1 MRAHLC
7 KEHDVGVRAVEVLVA
22 PPLPRAGHARLH
34 LHHSRTHGA
43 PLTGGACNG
52 TTGAVQVFHV
62 VPDLLEADES
72 QARILKRPPVPMVL
86 IAPRYSDHGILCQPC
101 ANCRHPRHDV
111 REALALVTEQE
122 ETGDS
127 AELAGQ
133 RYRMKCW
140 GLEPLSGQMPSTG
153 WMQLI
158 YAVKLYVNSLGSCP
172 ISPGCGCGRVGV
184 GWREEGTE
192 GKGEDEG
199 IADGAAPRQR
209 S

>member
-1 MRAHLC
+1 M
-7 KEHDVGVRAVEVLVA
+7 LVA

-72 QARILKRPPVPMVL
+72 QARILNRPPVPMVR
-86 IAPRYSDHGILCQPC
+86 IAPRQLDHGILCQPC
-101 ANCRHPRHDV
+101 ANRSHPRHDV
-111 REALALVTEQE
+111 REALALVTEQVRA
-122 ETGDS
+122 GGS

-133 RYRMKCW
+133 RYWMTCW
-140 GLEPLSGQMPSTG
+140 GLEPLSGQMPSTS
-153 WMQLI
+153 WMQLV

-172 ISPGCGCGRVGV
+172 TSPGFGCGRVGV
-184 GWREEGTE
+184 VWREEGTE
-192 GKGEDEG
+192 EKGEGEG
-199 IADGAAPRQR
+199 IADGVAPRQR